1 VLSLLLTPIRPFQI
15 RADLISERHVQCGS
29 SSMDVSLSFSRP
41 FSGSVFTERAFEKEA
56 CRWKGD
62 GQSRL
67 SLSIPTSDP
76 TICGIQETNGEL
88 SVKLIISPVQGIIV
102 QGFAALIVKC
112 VYTTQ
117 DITLS
122 LPGGKPLHISGM
134 NVDSSVVSGN
144 GGTPVLSMQILEGH
158 GIEGRAVSRASVGQ
172 RITLDAAL
180 KDTSIYDFFLHSC
193 KAHDG
198 SNSVEASIPIVDDNG
213 CGIRLSRAIDIPV
226 MISKPVP
233 GGPKHIFLH
242 MYGFQFTSSQFVH
255 FECQAKPCIHQCPLQ
270 QCSAAPTLIPK
281 TVKKHRLRRQN
292 EITED
297 DSNLS
302 TLQLKTVIQIDA
314 QQAAPAAALISASF
328 ENSDP
333 PSVCLSQETLLLSG
347 LALALIL
354 VISGSWFV
362 FTVKRIVHREED
374 CRSEHAYSVTSSY
387 R

>member
-1 VLSLLLTPIRPFQI
+1 MIPFLFLFLSISRIQ
-15 RADLISERHVQCGS
+15 ADLISERSVQCKGS
-29 SSMDVSLSFSRP
+29 SMEVSLLFSRP
-41 FSGSVFTERAFEKEA
+41 FSGSIFSEKAFEKEA

-62 GQSRL
+62 GLTRL
-67 SLSIPTSDP
+67 SLSIPTADP
-76 TICGIQETNGEL
+76 TLCAISEDKGEL

-122 LPGGKPLHISGM
+122 LPGSPLHVSGI
-134 NVDSSVVSGN
+134 NVDSSVVTGSGSN
-144 GGTPVLSMQILEGH
+144 PVLAMHILEGH
-158 GIEGRAVSRASVGQ
+158 GIEGKTLTRASVGQ
-172 RITLDAAL
+172 RITLDAVL
-180 KDTSIYDFFLHSC
+180 RDTSIYDFFLHSC

-198 SNSVEASIPIVDDNG
+198 SNSPEASIPIIDDNG

-226 MISKPVP
+226 MVSKPVP
-233 GGPKHIFLH
+233 GGAKHIFLH

-270 QCSAAPTLIPK
+270 QCSAAPTLLPK
-281 TVKKHRLRRQN
+281 KKHRLRRQN

-297 DSNLS
+297 DTNLT
-302 TLQLKTVIQIDA
+302 TLKLMTVIQIEA
-314 QQAAPAAALISASF
+314 QQATSAALLAASF

-333 PSVCLSQETLLLSG
+333 PPVCLSQETLLLSG

-354 VISGSWFV
+354 VISGFCFV
-362 FTVKRIVHREED
+362 FTVKRMVPKDDD
-374 CRSEHAYSVTSSY
+374 CSSEHAYSVTSSY

>member
-1 VLSLLLTPIRPFQI
+1 MVLLLFLTLSISRIQ
-15 RADLISERHVQCGS
+15 ADLISERSVQCKGE
-29 SSMDVSLSFSRP
+29 SMEVSLLFPRP
-41 FSGSVFTERAFEKEA
+41 FSGSIFTEKAFEKEA

-62 GQSRL
+62 GNTRL
-67 SLSIPTSDP
+67 SISIPTADANL
-76 TICGIQETNGEL
+76 CGISEAKGEL

-112 VYTTQ
+112 LYTTQ

-122 LPGGKPLHISGM
+122 LPGGPLHVSGI
-134 NVDSSVVSGN
+134 NVDSSVVTGSGSN
-144 GGTPVLSMQILEGH
+144 PVLSMQILEGH
-158 GIEGRAVSRASVGQ
+158 GIEGKTVSRASVGQ
-172 RITLDAAL
+172 RITLDAVL

-198 SNSVEASIPIVDDNG
+198 SNTPEASIPIIDDNG

-226 MISKPVP
+226 MVSKPVP
-233 GGPKHIFLH
+233 GGAKHIYLH

-270 QCSAAPTLIPK
+270 QCSAAPTLLPK
-281 TVKKHRLRRQN
+281 KVMKHRLRRQN
-292 EITED
+292 EITEE
-297 DSNLS
+297 DSNLT
-302 TLQLKTVIQIDA
+302 TLKLLTVIQIEA
-314 QQAAPAAALISASF
+314 QQASSAALVASSF

-333 PSVCLSQETLLLSG
+333 PPVCLSQETLLLSG

-354 VISGSWFV
+354 VISGFCFV
-362 FTVKRIVHREED
+362 FTVKRIVHKDDD